1 MGPNKHDA
9 VQSIIII
16 IIIIIIIAA
25 LPLATEPASL
35 LNNRGMG
42 DTEPA
47 ETVLADV

>member
-9 VQSIIII
+9 VQSI

>member
-9 VQSIIII
+9 VQSII